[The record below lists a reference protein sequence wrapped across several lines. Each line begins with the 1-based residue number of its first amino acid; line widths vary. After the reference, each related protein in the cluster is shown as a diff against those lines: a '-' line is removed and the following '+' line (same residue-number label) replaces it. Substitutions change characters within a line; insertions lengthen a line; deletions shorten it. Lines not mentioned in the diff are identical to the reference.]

1 LTAVENNMPDLIL
14 QLAGKEN
21 ECLPQNRRLKKKK
34 KEQKVFLRRGIE
46 EIQPVWTATEINCFL
61 TWLNVNCIS
70 FFS

>member
-1 LTAVENNMPDLIL
+1 MFTSEQEV
-14 QLAGKEN
+14 
-21 ECLPQNRRLKKKK
+21 KKKK

-61 TWLNVNCIS
+61 IWLNVNCIS